1 MLGTTAESLPSS
13 WVATRDVFS
22 TEIAPETGEG
32 AVTIVSVAP
41 CYPGLLTHYSIL
53 CLMSHF
59 RISQCPSVSRL
70 TSRPRSAAQVR
81 DDCTTCPPNPCMICQ
96 MTPQAGNDATDDYDY
111 DDTEED
117 DTGDDSEE
125 DNVNIDDGLLD
136 DAFEESG
143 VDVDVEPRGGGDQCN
158 SCDMAVCVM
167 GGGNAQ
173 VSLHLRYSLGA

>member
-1 MLGTTAESLPSS
+1 
-13 WVATRDVFS
+13 
-22 TEIAPETGEG
+22 
-32 AVTIVSVAP
+32 
-41 CYPGLLTHYSIL
+41 
-53 CLMSHF
+53 
-59 RISQCPSVSRL
+59 
-70 TSRPRSAAQVR
+70 
-81 DDCTTCPPNPCMICQ
+81 MICQ